1 MTFIKHTYNMSYYT
15 FEACR
20 VSGDGNAIFPAEI
33 IIDDEEEVLIY
44 RKPKLIGAKE
54 TRVKF
59 GAIGSITVDKHILF
73 ADIIIEMRGG
83 REIVAQG
90 FSREDAD
97 RIREIIG
104 AETKP

>member
-1 MTFIKHTYNMSYYT
+1 MSFFQ

-20 VSGDGNAIFPAEI
+20 VSGNGNAIFPGDI

-59 GAIGSITVDKHILF
+59 GAIGSITIDKHILF
-73 ADIIIEMRGG
+73 ADIIIETKGG

-90 FSREDAD
+90 FTREDAD
-97 RIREIIG
+97 RIKQIVG
-104 AETKP
+104 G

>member
-1 MTFIKHTYNMSYYT
+1 MSYYT

-20 VSGDGNAIFPAEI
+20 VSGDGNAIFPAVI
-33 IIDDEEEVLIY
+33 IIDDEEVLIY

-73 ADIIIEMRGG
+73 ADIIIETRGG

-104 AETKP
+104 A

>member
-1 MTFIKHTYNMSYYT
+1 MSFFQ

-20 VSGDGNAIFPAEI
+20 VSGDGNAIFPGEI

-59 GAIGSITVDKHILF
+59 GAIGSITIDKHILF
-73 ADIIIEMRGG
+73 ADIIIETKGG
-83 REIVAQG
+83 REIVAHG
-90 FSREDAD
+90 FTREDAD
-97 RIREIIG
+97 RIKQIVG
-104 AETKP
+104 G

>member
-1 MTFIKHTYNMSYYT
+1 M
-15 FEACR
+15 
-20 VSGDGNAIFPAEI
+20 
-33 IIDDEEEVLIY
+33 
-44 RKPKLIGAKE
+44 
-54 TRVKF
+54 KF